1 MSQQEMEQII
11 LDYLKKFN
19 LLQIGVFG
27 SFARNQQNQGSDIDL
42 LVKFKITPSL
52 LQLIKIENELS
63 RKLGIKVDLITRGAI
78 KDKRIKANIEQDLKI
93 IFNDLSF
100 TTGF

>member
-27 SFARNQQNQGSDIDL
+27 SFARNQQNPGSDIDL

-78 KDKRIKANIEQDLKI
+78 KNKRIKANIEQDLKI
-93 IFNDLSF
+93 IFNA
-100 TTGF
+100 

>member
-1 MSQQEMEQII
+1 MSQQEMELII

-27 SFARNQQNQGSDIDL
+27 SFARNQQNPGSDIDL
-42 LVKFKITPSL
+42 LVKFKTAPSL

-63 RKLGIKVDLITRGAI
+63 KKLGIKVDLITKGAI
-78 KDKRIKANIEQDLKI
+78 KNKRIKANIEQDLKI
-93 IFNDLSF
+93 IFNA
-100 TTGF
+100 